1 MILFCPMR
9 GRGSDRRRGGATWSA
24 FWLSAVLSVSGVLA
38 AGHLWPAGA
47 HNADELSIR
56 VWKGRHELW
65 LQDGD
70 RIVKKFPVALGKEP
84 TAGKLVR
91 GDGRTPEGRYY
102 ICEKRSRSR
111 FHRFLGIS
119 YPNIDD
125 AERAYAEH
133 LINADEWADI
143 FFANLQLGT
152 PPWST
157 VLGGRVGIHG
167 YGGRPLIPID
177 WTQGCIAVSDADIEY
192 LYDRVPLGTPVV
204 ISE

>member
-1 MILFCPMR
+1 VILFRTMR
-9 GRGSDRRRGGATWSA
+9 GWGSAGRDGGTRWSA
-24 FWLSAVLSVSGVLA
+24 FWLAVVLSVAFLPVLLH
-38 AGHLWPAGA
+38 GWPASA
-47 HNADELSIR
+47 HDSGDLLIR
-56 VWKGRHELW
+56 VWKTRHELW

-70 RIVKKFPVALGKEP
+70 EIVRKFPIALGKEP

-143 FFANLQLGT
+143 FFANLQQST

-167 YGGRPLIPID
+167 YGGRPTIPID
-177 WTQGCIAVSDADIEY
+177 WTEGCIAVTDPDIDY